1 MGADR
6 DIDEAVKKLA
16 GTQFKDDVTI
26 VIATVV
32 SYDIPSRTCYCTPIS
47 GEAVTD
53 LPNVALMAEVD
64 DGILLLP
71 TVGSTV
77 FVLYSTHHAPII
89 ALFSEVDQIV
99 LISGGAQIKISK
111 TGQIQ
116 LNDGSY
122 GGLIQIAQLISKI
135 NNLEKDLNT
144 LKTAFTD
151 WVPVPDDGGAAL
163 KAAAA
168 TWASNE
174 ITLTQQAEIENTT
187 VTHGQLLE

>member
-1 MGADR
+1 MSDR
-6 DIDEAVKKLA
+6 AIEEAVRKLA
-16 GTQFKDDVTI
+16 GTQFRDNVT
-26 VIATVV
+26 VVQATVV

-53 LPNVALMAEVD
+53 LPNVQLMAEVD

-77 FVLYSTHHAPII
+77 FVVYSTHHAPFI
-89 ALFSEVDQIV
+89 ALFSEVDQII
-99 LISGGAQIKISK
+99 LISGGAQIKISN
-111 TGQIQ
+111 TGLVQF
-116 LNDGSY
+116 NDGTY
-122 GGLIQIAQLISKI
+122 GGLIQIAQLITKL

-144 LKTAFTD
+144 LKTAFTT

-163 KAAAA
+163 KAETA
-168 TWASNE
+168 TWAGDE
-174 ITLTQQAEIENTT
+174 ITLTLQAELENTT